1 MQQNTVTNKLARLI
15 VIVMLTITITSVYA
29 HASIKNN
36 AGLPG
41 WVEVSGGYQVSASF
55 LLNPIASPTSGK
67 GLLAVVC

>member
-36 AGLPG
+36 AGTPRLG
-41 WVEVSGGYQVSASF
+41 
-55 LLNPIASPTSGK
+55 
-67 GLLAVVC
+67 